1 MLGWKGGVSRNLKK
15 LEKYGSLKYLAQWQG
30 LRGEDLDVDLGEER
44 ALTCSRTN
52 MVVTFT
58 PDRSKYFNQVSE
70 VEA

>member
-1 MLGWKGGVSRNLKK
+1 
-15 LEKYGSLKYLAQWQG
+15 

-58 PDRSKYFNQVSE
+58 PDRSKYFNQVAE
-70 VEA
+70 IEA